1 MKLQTQIK
9 AILTNFSE
17 KIITCKTQSF
27 YILPAFLLIT
37 IALLIPV
44 SINYYM
50 IKYRTKQKN
59 LLPFYVTNN
68 EPREVSF

>member
-9 AILTNFSE
+9 AIPTNFSE

-44 SINYYM
+44 SINCYM
-50 IKYRTKQKN
+50 IKYRTKQEN
-59 LLPFYVTNN
+59 WLPFYITNN